1 MCKKNKHGT
10 VRTGVFWER
19 HYPFYTTQNDN
30 VFLARERCQLSDST
44 PFILGNSE
52 KKNKSCDFL
61 PLAVYMYEIHRHMK
75 TQVAKCEERHQ
86 GKSGHLQRSA
96 HNSSNVSV
104 VSFFR
109 QYDSAS
115 AIFCNDNMR
124 LGCNRRKID
133 RTASPTASLA
143 YMPTQSSRIIRESAG
158 YGTDLKLSRTGHHI
172 SRIKSSFQLFCTLV
186 EI

>member
-1 MCKKNKHGT
+1 MFFGNGT
-10 VRTGVFWER
+10 THFTRPKMIMFSSPGSGA
-19 HYPFYTTQNDN
+19 N
-30 VFLARERCQLSDST
+30 FLIAPLS
-44 PFILGNSE
+44 FSE
-52 KKNKSCDFL
+52 IAKKKNKSCDFL
-61 PLAVYMYEIHRHMK
+61 PLAVYMYETHRHMK

-86 GKSGHLQRSA
+86 GKSGHWQRSA

-143 YMPTQSSRIIRESAG
+143 YMPTQPSRIIREPAG

>member
-1 MCKKNKHGT
+1 MCKTNKHGT

-61 PLAVYMYEIHRHMK
+61 PLAVYMYETHRHMK

-109 QYDSAS
+109 QYVSAS
-115 AIFCNDNMR
+115 AIFCNDNPCASVAIAAKLIVLHPR
-124 LGCNRRKID
+124 LHPWHTCQLNPPGLSGSLQD
-133 RTASPTASLA
+133 TAPISSSPVRVT
-143 YMPTQSSRIIRESAG
+143 
-158 YGTDLKLSRTGHHI
+158 I
-172 SRIKSSFQLFCTLV
+172 SPG
-186 EI
+186 